1 MQKIRFGRIFL
12 SAGLILLCFF
22 LLYSAL
28 IRDKRLSPKE
38 AQLIDRFQETPLS
51 VCFLDVGQAD
61 CTVIRQGDQVMLID
75 CGDPEDADTILRQLR
90 KMKIERIDLLV
101 LTHPHSD
108 HIGSAQA
115 ILHTLPVGKIYMSY
129 VTAPGESFEA
139 LLDLILSEGIPAEA
153 AFAGKTIPFGEC
165 AVSILSPQESLQSD
179 SLNAYSAV
187 LHLEYD
193 GIRFLFTADAETE
206 NEAYILESGSSPAC
220 DLVKIPHHGSASSSS
235 PDFVSAC
242 DTAWAVATT
251 EYDSPNGLP
260 RQEILDRW
268 KDSGANVLCTMDCG
282 CIYAFVEGGRLEVDW
297 TDEPLL
303 FY

>member
-1 MQKIRFGRIFL
+1 MWKRFLQKIRFGRIFL

-115 ILHTLPVGKIYMSY
+115 M
-129 VTAPGESFEA
+129 
-139 LLDLILSEGIPAEA
+139 LS
-153 AFAGKTIPFGEC
+153 
-165 AVSILSPQESLQSD
+165 
-179 SLNAYSAV
+179 
-187 LHLEYD
+187 
-193 GIRFLFTADAETE
+193 
-206 NEAYILESGSSPAC
+206 
-220 DLVKIPHHGSASSSS
+220 
-235 PDFVSAC
+235 
-242 DTAWAVATT
+242 TT
-251 EYDSPNGLP
+251 G
-260 RQEILDRW
+260 
-268 KDSGANVLCTMDCG
+268 
-282 CIYAFVEGGRLEVDW
+282 
-297 TDEPLL
+297 
-303 FY
+303 